1 MKKYELVT
9 SMFDAVFHEYADDED
24 DLESNLIEYVLSLPA
39 NAGEKLGE
47 SLKKLSEMKDDQRDS
62 LLDELDFSWSF
73 TEPDK
78 FFGALADVVLTLSN
92 R

>member
-39 NAGEKLGE
+39 NAGEKLGA
-47 SLKKLSEMKDDQRDS
+47 SLKKLSEMKDDQRDE

-78 FFGALADVVLTLSN
+78 FFSALADVVLTLSD